1 MPKEHGQSGSV
12 ARAGS
17 TAAPLKRNATVTGA
31 QVVTEEI
38 RKAVDPHVH
47 ETLTITADCALAIGY
62 AGFVTYDDKNTS
74 EFYSRVEVD
83 DGTATVM
90 IPKEYAEPIIKGVD
104 GNKVTLEVHD
114 AKGKP
119 KDTKTLMGLREKLFR
134 EDYIFVSMSINRS
147 TPKLCRMIIVSAYE
161 HRVAVQATIPVG
173 DD

>member
-1 MPKEHGQSGSV
+1 MPKERSQSAS
-12 ARAGS
+12 S
-17 TAAPLKRNATVTGA
+17 PAPLVRKTTVTGA
-31 QVVTEEI
+31 QIVTEEI

-47 ETLTITADCALAIGY
+47 ETMTITANCACPIGD
-62 AGFVTYDDKNTS
+62 AGFVVYDDKNTS

-83 DGTATVM
+83 HGTATVM
-90 IPKEYAEPIIKGVD
+90 IPKEFAEPIIKGVD

-119 KDTKTLMGLREKLFR
+119 KDTKTLMGLREKLFG
-134 EDYIFVSMSINRS
+134 DDFIFVSMSINRS

-161 HRVAVQATIPVG
+161 HRVAVQATIPVS